1 MNSSLKFLTIF
12 LLLLLSNCGFKVS
25 KSTIYNDFYVQSIE
39 TTNSK
44 KIDYKIRQ
52 AIKNKLPNNKANQ
65 KIFLKINNKQIKSI
79 SEKNIKNQITKY
91 EIVLNTKIEIN
102 FLTDNLE
109 KVIEV
114 SSKGTYSVGNAHKD
128 TKKNQENLEHYLA
141 EKNVDKFFRNLENI
155 KDDN

>member
-25 KSTIYNDFYVQSIE
+25 KSTIYNDFYAQSIE

-52 AIKNKLPNNKANQ
+52 AIKNKLSNSEANK

-109 KVIEV
+109 KIIEI
-114 SSKGTYSVGNAHKD
+114 SSRGTYSVGNANMD
-128 TKKNQENLEHYLA
+128 TKKNKENLEDYLA
-141 EKNVDKFFRNLENI
+141 EKNIDKFFRNLENI
-155 KDDN
+155 KNDN